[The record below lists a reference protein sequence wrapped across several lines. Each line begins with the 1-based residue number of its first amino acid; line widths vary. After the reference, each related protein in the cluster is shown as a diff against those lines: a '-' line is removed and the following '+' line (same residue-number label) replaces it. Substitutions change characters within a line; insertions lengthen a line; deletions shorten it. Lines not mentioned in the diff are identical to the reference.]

1 MLEGAPAPA
10 VFRQPDPPEGR
21 SHADDRR
28 PGPHSAAQRCSLEP
42 QTHSRDRSAET
53 AGRPRASLD
62 SIAQAVDV
70 ARRTVYGHFSSRE
83 ALVAELTQEADQAL
97 RQAFATAGTPVPIR
111 SGR

>member
-1 MLEGAPAPA
+1 MQTTDALGRTPRRSDARSNRRRILAIA
-10 VFRQPDPPEGR
+10 RQR
-21 SHADDRR
+21 LR
-28 PGPHSAAQRCSLEP
+28 
-42 QTHSRDRSAET
+42 
-53 AGRPRASLD
+53 GRPRASLD
-62 SIAQAVDV
+62 SIAQAVGV